1 MTRSVPEWIGAT
13 PDTAIP
19 ARVRVRVFE
28 RFGGVCQETGRK
40 IAAGEAW
47 DCDHTIALI
56 NGGEHREGN
65 MRPVLRAAH
74 RAKTKDDV
82 AMKAKTARVRKKHLG
97 LAKAKCPLPGSK
109 ASGWKRKISGETVRR
124 DE

>member
-1 MTRSVPEWIGAT
+1 
-13 PDTAIP
+13 
-19 ARVRVRVFE
+19 
-28 RFGGVCQETGRK
+28 VCQETGRK

-65 MRPVLRAAH
+65 LRPVLRAAH

-82 AMKAKTARVRKKHLG
+82 ALKAKTARVRKKHIG

-109 ASGWKRKISGETVRR
+109 ASRWKRKISGETVRR

>member
-1 MTRSVPEWIGAT
+1 M
-13 PDTAIP
+13 
-19 ARVRVRVFE
+19 RVRVFE

-56 NGGEHREGN
+56 NGGEHRESN
-65 MRPVLRAAH
+65 LRPVLRAAH

-97 LAKAKCPLPGSK
+97 LAKAKCPLPGGRHSPLK
-109 ASGWKRKISGETVRR
+109 KTLNRGTIRR